1 MEEFKLYSVSDEYI
15 KWLQEKV
22 PNVYSNKINTR
33 THTRKYLG
41 VVLKIGKFNYYV
53 PMSSPK
59 ESDYQIA
66 GEDKVIKKSIVPIV
80 RIVVKNK
87 LGIKELKGTLRIS
100 HMIPVPE
107 SELELYDIENETDL
121 LYKDLVQNE
130 IIFIRKHREKIESNA
145 KVMYKQK
152 ISDDSTAGYVKFA
165 LDYLKL
171 EGLCKM
177 YERKKM
183 KSILRKEIKEKTSQ
197 LSDEYCK
204 IADLAIYEKVAN
216 LPEFKAAQNVALFAS
231 SFGEPDTM
239 PIIENALSLSKKV
252 ALPLC
257 VDGSNMVF
265 KIIESMDD
273 VSAGRYGI
281 LEPKEHCCEMDP
293 LSIEFILVPCVTCN
307 DKGHRLGHGR
317 GYYDRFFGMVAAAG
331 GKGLFKCVVCRGKL
345 MSEAIP
351 VDELDISMDA
361 VIWEDGETILGK

>member
-66 GEDKVIKKSIVPIV
+66 GENKVIKKSIVPIV

-145 KVMYKQK
+145 KIMYKQK

-183 KSILRKEIKEKTSQ
+183 KSILRKNIKEKTLQ
-197 LSDEYCK
+197 LNDEYCK
-204 IADLAIYEKVAN
+204 MADLTIYEKVVN
-216 LPEFKAAQNVALFAS
+216 LPRYKSAQNIALFVSA
-231 SFGEPDTM
+231 FGEPNTM
-239 PIIENALSLSKKV
+239 PIIENALSLGKKV

-273 VSAGRYGI
+273 ISAGMYGI
-281 LEPKEHCCEMDP
+281 LEPREHCCEMDP
-293 LSIEFILVPCVTCN
+293 LSIEFMLVPCVTCN
-307 DKGHRLGHGR
+307 KEGHRLGHGR
-317 GYYDRFFGMVAAAG
+317 GYYDRFFGMVSNAG
-331 GKGLFKCVVCRGKL
+331 GKGPFKCVVCRGAL
-345 MSEAIP
+345 MNDEIP
-351 VDELDISMDA
+351 VDDYDVKMDA
-361 VIWEDGETILGK
+361 VICEDCE